1 MTYLDGNLARPLETD
16 YGYPLPSRP
25 DPVRQKEAD
34 REARRRALAREEAL
48 RREYK
53 AAGRLHARTLFRLFL
68 VFVALSAAVGLSVWR
83 GARITEMT
91 FMNAGLNRQIRELE
105 QQTIILQDRV
115 SGKASLQ
122 MAKEE
127 AVARLGMQ
135 KASAGQVLVL
145 SALDLKAGPVSFGED
160 PGLMTDQVCL
170 DLIEAWVL
178 DREGP
183 QT

>member
-1 MTYLDGNLARPLETD
+1 MSYLDGNLARPLETD
-16 YGYPLPSRP
+16 FRSPLPAGP
-25 DPVRQKEAD
+25 DPVRQKEAG
-34 REARRRALAREEAL
+34 REARRRSLAREEAL

-53 AAGRLHARTLFRLFL
+53 AAGRLHARALARLLL
-68 VFVALSAAVGLSVWR
+68 VFITLSAAVGLSVWR

-122 MAKEE
+122 AAREE
-127 AVARLGMQ
+127 AAARLGMQ

-145 SALDLKAGPVSFGED
+145 SALDLKTGPASSGE
-160 PGLMTDQVCL
+160 GLGFMTDQACL
-170 DLIEAWVL
+170 DLIESWVL
-178 DREGP
+178 AREGP
-183 QT
+183 EA